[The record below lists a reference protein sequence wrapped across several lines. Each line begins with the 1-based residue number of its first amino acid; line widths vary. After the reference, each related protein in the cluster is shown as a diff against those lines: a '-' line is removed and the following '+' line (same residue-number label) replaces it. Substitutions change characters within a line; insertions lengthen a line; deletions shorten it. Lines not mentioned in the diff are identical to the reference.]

1 MSVMLG
7 LLDTFKVD
15 HLSVFPVEPMANF
28 PSHVDRG
35 CVMTG
40 GSRILLVGWVLLM
53 AFDTRKCMAMPAS
66 AAH

>member
-1 MSVMLG
+1 
-7 LLDTFKVD
+7 
-15 HLSVFPVEPMANF
+15 MANF

-53 AFDTRKCMAMPAS
+53 AFDTRKCMVMPAS